1 MTTVINAVPSNVVEV
16 LGSNNSILAVVVV
29 AVILGLSMNALG
41 DKAATIKSLLQNL
54 NDIVQVYMDF
64 LINKVSPI
72 AIFCMLARTFAT
84 YGTEYIRP
92 TLTFMIATI
101 FISLALVVT
110 IYPIGIFLLTGL
122 NPFKFAK
129 KIFKVGMFAAAT
141 QSSAATLPLN
151 RKTCM
156 EELGCSKEISS
167 FVLPMGMT
175 INMNGTTAMHM
186 VAITFI
192 ATAAGINITPTQL
205 ITAASPTQKVGGTAS
220 SKLPKVT
227 HAVKMES
234 LLDAFSFDELRDF
247 DRRVREAGVE
257 PEYVVEIKIDGLSC
271 SLEYENGQLVRASTR
286 GDGVVGEDV
295 TANVRAIRSIPKT
308 LKDAPEFL
316 EVRGEVYMPHE
327 AFQHLCAEQ
336 ELQGAAPFKNPRNA
350 AAGSLRQ
357 KDARIT
363 GSRGLSIFVFN
374 VQQIRGKTLT
384 KHSESLDYLKSLGLP
399 VSPRYHV
406 VHDIE
411 DAIAEIENIGQNRS
425 KLDFDMDGAVIK
437 VNDFAQRELMGSTNK
452 FPRWAIA
459 FKYPPEVKETT
470 LRSIEVAVGRTG
482 VLTPTACFDPVF
494 LAGTTVARATLH
506 NEDFIRQFGLCIGD
520 TIQVR
525 KAGDII
531 PEVIG
536 VTHHAEGAEPYTM
549 PTVCPSCGAPVVHLE
564 DEAALRCVNPECPA
578 QALRNII
585 HFASRDAMDIEGLGE
600 AVATQ
605 LVEKELVH
613 SAADIYTLTREQL
626 LELDKFK
633 EKSADNLLQA
643 ITASKQNN
651 LDKLLFGFGI
661 RNIGDKA
668 AALLAEHFGTL
679 QAIREATAEQISQ
692 IDGFGGVM
700 AQSVVEF
707 FAKEGTTDL
716 VHRLADAGVN
726 MQWKGEPKGDKLAGK
741 TLVVTGTLETLSR
754 NEAEALIVKNGGKAS
769 GSVSKKTAYVVAGAA
784 AGSKLTKAQALGVP
798 VLTEQEF
805 LAMLQDAPA
814 EQETT

>member
-1 MTTVINAVPSNVVEV
+1 MLDLEQAKQRVQELRTVIEK
-16 LGSNNSILAVVVV
+16 NNRLYYDQDAPE
-29 AVILGLSMNALG
+29 LEDFEYDALTREL
-41 DKAATIKSLLQNL
+41 KELEAA
-54 NDIVQVYMDF
+54 Y
-64 LINKVSPI
+64 P
-72 AIFCMLARTFAT
+72 
-84 YGTEYIRP
+84 E
-92 TLTFMIATI
+92 
-101 FISLALVVT
+101 LV
-110 IYPIGIFLLTGL
+110 
-122 NPFKFAK
+122 
-129 KIFKVGMFAAAT
+129 
-141 QSSAATLPLN
+141 
-151 RKTCM
+151 
-156 EELGCSKEISS
+156 
-167 FVLPMGMT
+167 
-175 INMNGTTAMHM
+175 
-186 VAITFI
+186 
-192 ATAAGINITPTQL
+192 TPT
-205 ITAASPTQKVGGTAS
+205 SPTQHVGGTPSGRFA
-220 SKLPKVT
+220 KVT

-234 LLDAFSFDELRDF
+234 LLDAFSYDELRDF
-247 DRRVREAGVE
+247 DRRVREAGIE

-271 SLEYENGQLVRASTR
+271 SLEYENGELVRASTR

-295 TANVRAIRSIPKT
+295 TANVRAIKKIPKH
-308 LKDAPEFL
+308 LKNAPEFL

-357 KDARIT
+357 KDSKIT
-363 GSRGLSIFVFN
+363 GSRGLSIFIFN
-374 VQQIRGKTLT
+374 VQQIRGKELT
-384 KHSESLDYLKSLGLP
+384 THAESLDYLKSLGLP
-399 VSPRYHV
+399 VSPRYHI

-411 DAIAEIENIGQNRS
+411 DAIAEIEQIGQNRS

-437 VNDFAQRELMGSTNK
+437 VNNFAERDLMGSTNK

-459 FKYPPEVKETT
+459 FKYPPEVKETV

-506 NEDFIRQFGLCIGD
+506 NEDFIKQFGLCIGD

-536 VTHHAEGAEPYTM
+536 VTKHEEGVEPYQM
-549 PTVCPSCGAPVVHLE
+549 PEVCPSCGATVVHLE
-564 DEAALRCVNPECPA
+564 DEAALRCINPECPA

-585 HFASRDAMDIEGLGE
+585 HFASRDAMDIDGLGV

-605 LVEKELVH
+605 LVEKGFIH
-613 SAADIYTLTREQL
+613 SAADIYTLTMDEL
-626 LELDKFK
+626 LTLDKFK
-633 EKSADNLLQA
+633 EKSATNLLNA
-643 ITASKQNN
+643 IERSKQNN

-668 AALLAEHFGTL
+668 AALLAEHFGSM
-679 QAIREATAEQISQ
+679 QAIREATVEQISE

-700 AQSVVEF
+700 AQSVAEF
-707 FAKEGTTDL
+707 FAKDGTTDL
-716 VHRLADAGVN
+716 VHRLADAGLN

-769 GSVSKKTAYVVAGAA
+769 GSVSKKTAYVVAGTA

-798 VLTEQEF
+798 VLTEAEF
-805 LAMLQDAPA
+805 LAMIDQ
-814 EQETT
+814 

>member
-1 MTTVINAVPSNVVEV
+1 MELEQARKRAEE
-16 LGSNNSILAVVVV
+16 LR
-29 AVILGLSMNALG
+29 AVIEKNNRLYYDQDAPELEDFEYDAL
-41 DKAATIKSLLQNL
+41 TREL
-54 NDIVQVYMDF
+54 
-64 LINKVSPI
+64 KVLEAQFP
-72 AIFCMLARTFAT
+72 
-84 YGTEYIRP
+84 E
-92 TLTFMIATI
+92 
-101 FISLALVVT
+101 LV
-110 IYPIGIFLLTGL
+110 
-122 NPFKFAK
+122 
-129 KIFKVGMFAAAT
+129 
-141 QSSAATLPLN
+141 
-151 RKTCM
+151 
-156 EELGCSKEISS
+156 
-167 FVLPMGMT
+167 
-175 INMNGTTAMHM
+175 
-186 VAITFI
+186 
-192 ATAAGINITPTQL
+192 TPN
-205 ITAASPTQKVGGTAS
+205 SPTQKVGGTPSGRFA
-220 SKLPKVT
+220 KVT

-234 LLDAFSFDELRDF
+234 LLDAFSYEELRDF
-247 DRRVREAGVE
+247 DRRVREAGIG

-271 SLEYENGQLVRASTR
+271 SLEYENGELVRASTR

-295 TANVRAIRSIPKT
+295 TRNVRAIRRIPKT

-357 KDARIT
+357 KDAKIT
-363 GSRGLSIFVFN
+363 GSRGLSIFIFN
-374 VQQIRGKTLT
+374 VQQIRGKELT
-384 KHSESLDYLKSLGLP
+384 THSESLDYLKSLGLP

-411 DAIAEIENIGQNRS
+411 QAIAEIEQIGQNRS

-437 VNDFAQRELMGSTNK
+437 VNNFAQRDRMGSTNK

-536 VTHHAEGAEPYTM
+536 VTRHAEGAEPFAM

-578 QALRNII
+578 QSLRNII
-585 HFASRDAMDIEGLGE
+585 HFASRDAMDIDGLGT
-600 AVATQ
+600 AAATQ
-605 LVEKELVH
+605 LVEKGMVH
-613 SAADIYTLTREQL
+613 SAADLYDLTREQL
-626 LELDKFK
+626 LTLDKFK
-633 EKSADNLLQA
+633 EKSADNLLAA
-643 ITASKQNN
+643 IERSKENN

-679 QAIREATAEQISQ
+679 QAIREASIEQISG

-707 FAKEGTTDL
+707 FAKDGTSDL
-716 VHRLADAGVN
+716 VHRLADAGLN

-769 GSVSKKTAYVVAGAA
+769 GSVSKKTAYVVAGTA

-798 VLTEQEF
+798 VLTEAEF
-805 LAMLQDAPA
+805 LDLLKD
-814 EQETT
+814 ES

>member
-1 MTTVINAVPSNVVEV
+1 MSRERYEE
-16 LGSNNSILAVVVV
+16 
-29 AVILGLSMNALG
+29 
-41 DKAATIKSLLQNL
+41 KA
-54 NDIVQVYMDF
+54 
-64 LINKVSPI
+64 
-72 AIFCMLARTFAT
+72 
-84 YGTEYIRP
+84 
-92 TLTFMIATI
+92 
-101 FISLALVVT
+101 
-110 IYPIGIFLLTGL
+110 
-122 NPFKFAK
+122 
-129 KIFKVGMFAAAT
+129 GM
-141 QSSAATLPLN
+141 
-151 RKTCM
+151 
-156 EELGCSKEISS
+156 
-167 FVLPMGMT
+167 
-175 INMNGTTAMHM
+175 
-186 VAITFI
+186 
-192 ATAAGINITPTQL
+192 
-205 ITAASPTQKVGGTAS
+205 SPTQRKACVVLALCALAIVLSIVVAWVLPGKLGLFNGGASAYDKDAYPLDTSLEAILPQAAADDAYITAS
-220 SKLPKVT
+220 VFAGDQYAVT
-227 HAVKMES
+227 
-234 LLDAFSFDELRDF
+234 L
-247 DRRVREAGVE
+247 
-257 PEYVVEIKIDGLSC
+257 
-271 SLEYENGQLVRASTR
+271 
-286 GDGVVGEDV
+286 
-295 TANVRAIRSIPKT
+295 
-308 LKDAPEFL
+308 
-316 EVRGEVYMPHE
+316 
-327 AFQHLCAEQ
+327 
-336 ELQGAAPFKNPRNA
+336 
-350 AAGSLRQ
+350 Q

-406 VHDIE
+406 VRDIE
-411 DAIAEIENIGQNRS
+411 DAIAEIENIGQNRA

-679 QAIREATAEQISQ
+679 QAIREATIESISE

-798 VLTEQEF
+798 VLTEAEF
-805 LAMLQDAPA
+805 LDLLK
-814 EQETT
+814 EE

>member
-1 MTTVINAVPSNVVEV
+1 MELEQAKKRVEELRTVIEK
-16 LGSNNSILAVVVV
+16 NNRLYYDQDAPE
-29 AVILGLSMNALG
+29 LEDFEYDALTREL
-41 DKAATIKSLLQNL
+41 KELEAQ
-54 NDIVQVYMDF
+54 F
-64 LINKVSPI
+64 P
-72 AIFCMLARTFAT
+72 
-84 YGTEYIRP
+84 E
-92 TLTFMIATI
+92 
-101 FISLALVVT
+101 LV
-110 IYPIGIFLLTGL
+110 
-122 NPFKFAK
+122 
-129 KIFKVGMFAAAT
+129 
-141 QSSAATLPLN
+141 
-151 RKTCM
+151 
-156 EELGCSKEISS
+156 
-167 FVLPMGMT
+167 
-175 INMNGTTAMHM
+175 
-186 VAITFI
+186 
-192 ATAAGINITPTQL
+192 TPT
-205 ITAASPTQKVGGTAS
+205 SPTQHVGGTPSGRFA
-220 SKLPKVT
+220 KVT

-234 LLDAFSFDELRDF
+234 LLDAFSFEELRDF

-271 SLEYENGQLVRASTR
+271 SLEYENGMLVRASTR

-295 TANVRAIRSIPKT
+295 TANVKAIKRIPKQ
-308 LKDAPEFL
+308 LKNAPEFL

-327 AFQHLCAEQ
+327 AFRHLCAEQ

-357 KDARIT
+357 KDAKIT

-374 VQQIRGKTLT
+374 VQQIRGKELT
-384 KHSESLDYLKSLGLP
+384 THAGSLDYLKSLGLP

-411 DAIAEIENIGQNRS
+411 TAIAEIEQIGQSRS
-425 KLDFDMDGAVIK
+425 TLDFDMDGAVIK
-437 VNDFAQRELMGSTNK
+437 VNDFAQRDRMGSTNK

-506 NEDFIRQFGLCIGD
+506 NEDFIRQLGLCIGD

-536 VTHHAEGAEPYTM
+536 VTRHEAEAQPYQM
-549 PTVCPSCGAPVVHLE
+549 PEVCPSCGAPVVHLE

-578 QALRNII
+578 QSLRNII
-585 HFASRDAMDIEGLGE
+585 HFASRDAMDIDGLGA
-600 AVATQ
+600 AVAAQ
-605 LVEKELVH
+605 LVEKGLVH
-613 SAADIYTLTREQL
+613 SAADLYDLTLEQML
-626 LELDKFK
+626 TLEKFK
-633 EKSADNLLQA
+633 EKSATNLLQA
-643 ITASKQNN
+643 IENSKQNN

-668 AALLAEHFGTL
+668 AALLAEHFGSL
-679 QAIREATAEQISQ
+679 EAIREATEEQISE

-700 AQSVVEF
+700 AQSVTEF
-707 FAKEGTTDL
+707 FAKDGTTDL
-716 VHRLADAGVN
+716 IHRLADAGLN

-769 GSVSKKTAYVVAGAA
+769 GSVSKKTAYVVAGTA
-784 AGSKLTKAQALGVP
+784 AGSKLTKAQALGIP
-798 VLTEQEF
+798 VLTEKEF
-805 LAMLQDAPA
+805 LAMLRDDEPTPEA
-814 EQETT
+814 

>member
-1 MTTVINAVPSNVVEV
+1 MERFTLAQAAAWTHGEAKGEAALTAVTTDSRQIPPEALFLPIKGERFDAHDFIGKAIENGAAAVMSHRENEEYPVPTLYVENTSQALLDLAGGYRTMCGGKVVGVTGSVGKTTTKELLYAVLSQGFRAQKTEGNLNNEIGLPLTLICMTRDTEV
-16 LGSNNSILAVVVV
+16 LV
-29 AVILGLSMNALG
+29 AEM
-41 DKAATIKSLLQNL
+41 
-54 NDIVQVYMDF
+54 
-64 LINKVSPI
+64 
-72 AIFCMLARTFAT
+72 
-84 YGTEYIRP
+84 
-92 TLTFMIATI
+92 
-101 FISLALVVT
+101 
-110 IYPIGIFLLTGL
+110 GI
-122 NPFKFAK
+122 
-129 KIFKVGMFAAAT
+129 
-141 QSSAATLPLN
+141 
-151 RKTCM
+151 
-156 EELGCSKEISS
+156 
-167 FVLPMGMT
+167 
-175 INMNGTTAMHM
+175 
-186 VAITFI
+186 
-192 ATAAGINITPTQL
+192 
-205 ITAASPTQKVGGTAS
+205 
-220 SKLPKVT
+220 
-227 HAVKMES
+227 
-234 LLDAFSFDELRDF
+234 
-247 DRRVREAGVE
+247 
-257 PEYVVEIKIDGLSC
+257 LSC
-271 SLEYENGQLVRASTR
+271 SLEYENGELVRASTR

-295 TANVRAIRSIPKT
+295 TANVRAIRSIPKK

-316 EVRGEVYMPHE
+316 EVRGEVYMPHG
-327 AFQHLCAEQ
+327 AFQKLCAEQ

-357 KDARIT
+357 KDAKIT

-384 KHSESLDYLKSLGLP
+384 KHAESLDYLKSLGLP
-399 VSPRYHV
+399 VSPRYHI

-411 DAIAEIENIGQNRS
+411 QAIAEIEQIGQNRA

-437 VNDFAQRELMGSTNK
+437 VNDFAQRDLMGSTNK

-506 NEDFIRQFGLCIGD
+506 NEDFIHQFGLCIGD

-536 VTHHAEGAEPYTM
+536 VTHHAEDAQPYEM

-585 HFASRDAMDIEGLGE
+585 HFASRDAMDIEGLGT

-605 LVEKELVH
+605 LVEKDMVH

-626 LELDKFK
+626 LTLDKFK
-633 EKSADNLLQA
+633 EKSADNLLNA
-643 ITASKQNN
+643 IEASKQNN

-679 QAIREATAEQISQ
+679 QAVREASAEQISE

-716 VHRLADAGVN
+716 VHRLADAGLN

-769 GSVSKKTAYVVAGAA
+769 GSVSKKTAYVVAGTA
-784 AGSKLTKAQALGVP
+784 AGSKLTKAQALGIP
-798 VLTEQEF
+798 VLTEAEF
-805 LAMLQDAPA
+805 LAMISD
-814 EQETT
+814 ENT

>member
-1 MTTVINAVPSNVVEV
+1 MGDNQMLDLEQAKQRVQELRTVIEK
-16 LGSNNSILAVVVV
+16 NNRLYYDQDAPE
-29 AVILGLSMNALG
+29 LEDFEYDALTREL
-41 DKAATIKSLLQNL
+41 KELEAA
-54 NDIVQVYMDF
+54 Y
-64 LINKVSPI
+64 P
-72 AIFCMLARTFAT
+72 
-84 YGTEYIRP
+84 E
-92 TLTFMIATI
+92 
-101 FISLALVVT
+101 LV
-110 IYPIGIFLLTGL
+110 
-122 NPFKFAK
+122 
-129 KIFKVGMFAAAT
+129 
-141 QSSAATLPLN
+141 
-151 RKTCM
+151 
-156 EELGCSKEISS
+156 
-167 FVLPMGMT
+167 
-175 INMNGTTAMHM
+175 
-186 VAITFI
+186 
-192 ATAAGINITPTQL
+192 TPT
-205 ITAASPTQKVGGTAS
+205 SPTQHVGGTPSGRFA
-220 SKLPKVT
+220 KVT

-234 LLDAFSFDELRDF
+234 LLDAFSYDELRDF
-247 DRRVREAGVE
+247 DRRVREAGIE

-271 SLEYENGQLVRASTR
+271 SLEYENGELVRASTR

-295 TANVRAIRSIPKT
+295 TANVRAIQKIPKH
-308 LKDAPEFL
+308 LKNAPEFL

-357 KDARIT
+357 KDSKIT

-374 VQQIRGKTLT
+374 VQQIRGKELT
-384 KHSESLDYLKSLGLP
+384 AHAESLDYLKSLGLP
-399 VSPRYHV
+399 VSPRYHIV
-406 VHDIE
+406 YDIE
-411 DAIAEIENIGQNRS
+411 DAITEIEQIGQNRS

-437 VNDFAQRELMGSTNK
+437 VNNFAQRDLMGSTNK

-506 NEDFIRQFGLCIGD
+506 NEDFIHQFGLRIGD

-536 VTHHAEGAEPYTM
+536 VTHHAEDAEPYEM
-549 PTVCPSCGAPVVHLE
+549 PVVCPSCGAPVVHLE
-564 DEAALRCVNPECPA
+564 DEAALRCINPECPA
-578 QALRNII
+578 QSLRNLI
-585 HFASRDAMDIEGLGE
+585 HFASRNAMDIDGLGE

-605 LVEKELVH
+605 LVEKGLVH
-613 SAADIYTLTREQL
+613 SVADLYDLTQEQL
-626 LELDKFK
+626 LTLEKFK
-633 EKSADNLLQA
+633 KKSADNLVKA
-643 ITASKQNN
+643 IERSKENN

-679 QAIREATAEQISQ
+679 EAIREASVETISE
-692 IDGFGGVM
+692 IDGVGGVM

-707 FAKEGTTDL
+707 FAKDGTTDV

-754 NEAEALIVKNGGKAS
+754 NEAEALIVQNGGKAS
-769 GSVSKKTAYVVAGAA
+769 GSVSKKTSYVVAGAA

-798 VLTEQEF
+798 VLTEEEF
-805 LAMLQDAPA
+805 LAMLRD
-814 EQETT
+814 E